1 MSCVGREKYKISI
14 DEGIKKAIDIR
25 RKIIDKEK
33 NKILDFCSG
42 CNMCNVC
49 DKCIVSMDVD
59 GIEKIETNCQFMKSI
74 SKSRIVQDKDVK

>member
-1 MSCVGREKYKISI
+1 
-14 DEGIKKAIDIR
+14 
-25 RKIIDKEK
+25 
-33 NKILDFCSG
+33 
-42 CNMCNVC
+42 MCNVC